1 MSKSKKN
8 FVRVADLP
16 KEKVDAFKFL
26 ILSHHYRSPINYSE
40 KLLNEYD
47 KILQN
52 ISKKIRFATLKMS
65 KKRDKFLKEFDK
77 APVLD
82 MISKDF
88 DTPNIVTRVY
98 NIIKKIDIEENYFS
112 VFHELIW
119 IFYLFGIRINTEVP
133 RKDIS
138 LYEEWVEAREKKD
151 YETADRLRNKL
162 MGKGYL

>member
-1 MSKSKKN
+1 
-8 FVRVADLP
+8 
-16 KEKVDAFKFL
+16 
-26 ILSHHYRSPINYSE
+26 
-40 KLLNEYD
+40 
-47 KILQN
+47 
-52 ISKKIRFATLKMS
+52 MS
-65 KKRDKFLKEFDK
+65 KKRDKFLKKFDK
-77 APVLD
+77 ATVLD
-82 MISKDF
+82 IISKDF